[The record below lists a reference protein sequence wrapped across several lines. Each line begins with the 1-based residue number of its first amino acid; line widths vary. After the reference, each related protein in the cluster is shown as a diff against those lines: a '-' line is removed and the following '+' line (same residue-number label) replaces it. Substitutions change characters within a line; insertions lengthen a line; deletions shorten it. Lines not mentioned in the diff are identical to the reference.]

1 MKKYEY
7 EITTHPSE
15 EFKQVGFFCTDQG
28 DCNIEQLPADQL
40 AVMGN
45 ILNERGSRGWE
56 LIQVNFGPGG
66 IIAFWKKEV

>member
-28 DCNIEQLPADQL
+28 ECNIDQLPADQL
-40 AVMGN
+40 TVMGK
-45 ILNERGSRGWE
+45 ILNERGTQGWE
-56 LIQVNFGPGG
+56 LIQLDFGMGG
-66 IIAFWKKEV
+66 IIAFWKREV